1 MFIRVSKLSEELKS
15 TYTAAAGFNNCGA
28 IAGRTQ
34 LFDIEYSWHEKG
46 VYRGML
52 STFNQV
58 GRDISKPVSV
68 RVLDYYSADP
78 YYTGSVKFNIP
89 FEIDLSCI
97 ECFSDERLNFFRSLF
112 MWPGKLRTI
121 RFEFTGSAIQ
131 AILDKLPT
139 ARVIERNGRTYTVEA
154 DVYGDGIKM
163 WLLSQGRRI
172 KVISPIDLVEE
183 MKKEVE
189 LLYAA
194 YNP

>member
-68 RVLDYYSADP
+68 RVLDYYSDTP

-97 ECFSDERLNFFRSLF
+97 ECFSDERLNFFR
-112 MWPGKLRTI
+112 I
-121 RFEFTGSAIQ
+121 RFDCPMKDGSE
-131 AILDKLPT
+131 
-139 ARVIERNGRTYTVEA
+139 RYIERFFSFRA
-154 DVYGDGIKM
+154 DSD
-163 WLLSQGRRI
+163 Q
-172 KVISPIDLVEE
+172 
-183 MKKEVE
+183 
-189 LLYAA
+189 
-194 YNP
+194 